1 MRSNLIKL
9 PQVTFS
15 FEKALPEHQYLFIT
29 GGRPPLNSWLRT
41 AAKDCII
48 WCIDRGIDSC
58 RSAGLIPEH
67 LFGDGD
73 SASKEGWDWAVSQ
86 KIPIEK
92 YQSEK
97 DFTDTQLALE
107 YASRDPEAMV
117 VLTGCFGKRFDHL
130 YSTFFSCSH
139 SKMPICLADEQE
151 VLFPLTSGNELT
163 IIPERRPLALSLL
176 PITAVCSGVNITNVR
191 WPLQNAELN
200 QAFPNAVS
208 NRIKGEAP
216 VRVSLSDGIL
226 GVYMYW
232 ENQSL

>member
-1 MRSNLIKL
+1 MGISYRTVLRDGEGEYEEKRSRFIAHVYH
-9 PQVTFS
+9 VT
-15 FEKALPEHQYLFIT
+15 
-29 GGRPPLNSWLRT
+29 
-41 AAKDCII
+41 
-48 WCIDRGIDSC
+48 
-58 RSAGLIPEH
+58 
-67 LFGDGD
+67 
-73 SASKEGWDWAVSQ
+73 
-86 KIPIEK
+86 
-92 YQSEK
+92 
-97 DFTDTQLALE
+97 
-107 YASRDPEAMV
+107 
-117 VLTGCFGKRFDHL
+117 
-130 YSTFFSCSH
+130 
-139 SKMPICLADEQE
+139 DEQE

-163 IIPERRPLALSLL
+163 IMPERRPLALSLL